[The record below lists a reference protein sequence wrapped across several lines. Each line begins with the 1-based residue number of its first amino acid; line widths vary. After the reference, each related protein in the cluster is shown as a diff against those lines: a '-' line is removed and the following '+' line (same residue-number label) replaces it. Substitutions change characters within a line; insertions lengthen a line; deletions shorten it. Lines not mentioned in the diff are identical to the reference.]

1 MADSAAG
8 NLALVIGGETW
19 VSYPRGMSFPAWFQR
34 NYPFRG
40 QGIVSRLLYLMN
52 KSCLDRLFLKKV
64 EPPDVSDELKSSVAF
79 FWPSSKRSTMRF
91 YGYRVKSGAVTE
103 YLKLATTEEEK
114 HVLAREAEN
123 VKIAQSI
130 SKGAFF
136 VPGVV
141 GIEKFGEVLAVRYQA
156 LPFNATTCPV
166 DDKWI
171 GKVKSALK
179 VISDAGYMHGDFA
192 WHNFKAVGDD
202 LWILDWEEMRKSE
215 NPLSDEICL
224 ECGLAHYWRHE
235 PIVQVMDKFR
245 MKYGGDAVT
254 RAKAREAVDDLAKRE
269 ITMGAVLK
277 TMLDKEG
284 WQ

>member
-1 MADSAAG
+1 MVDSKTS
-8 NLALVIGGETW
+8 NLALIMAGEMW
-19 VSYPRGMSFPAWFQR
+19 VSYPRGMAFPRSFAI

-40 QGIVSRLLYLMN
+40 RGIISRLLCYLN
-52 KSCLDRLFLKKV
+52 KLHLDCVFLKKV

-79 FWPSSKRSTMRF
+79 FWPSSKRSTARF

-114 HVLAREAEN
+114 NVLAREAEN

-141 GIEKFGEVLAVRYQA
+141 SIEKFGEVLAVRYQV
-156 LPFNATTCPV
+156 LPFNAATCPV

-171 GKVKSALK
+171 GKVRSALK
-179 VISDAGYMHGDFA
+179 IISDAGYMHGDFA

-202 LWILDWEEMRKSE
+202 LWILDWEEMCKSE